1 MGSKLKQASNKHSK
15 CTAMTVKEMT
25 VHETMRWL
33 REHLADFPVP
43 EMAYQFEFNGN
54 ADAHQRISHLPDE
67 ILRADELRKKRAQAV
82 LDTYTGNFDGREG
95 MNTLLCALYSP
106 LAVSRLLRAA
116 YADTDN
122 SNRLAHVFVLRVG
135 EVFLLLLT
143 ASPYKRFPL
152 DRFMCNGQHTSAYM
166 WLNLKEVCW
175 EPYVNQAVTPAAAT
189 PAAAT
194 PAAAPKPVRKK
205 QRTWQQLSAATVSGL
220 HILSVFWR
228 RADVLSANPPPA
240 LAADTAGAAPV
251 LNHVYVQPP
260 IQALAVAGEEGAPD
274 AWILKVESFA
284 EQFTNSTPET
294 RSLAV
299 LVVEEPVV
307 SPMVEGETVVAP
319 MVEGE
324 TVVAP
329 VVEGETVVA
338 PVVEGETVVAP
349 VVEGET
355 VVAPMVEG
363 ETVVAPVGEEETVAV
378 VAAVEEVAVV

>member
-1 MGSKLKQASNKHSK
+1 VGSKLKQASNKHSK

-43 EMAYQFEFNGN
+43 EMAYQFEFNGKV
-54 ADAHQRISHLPDE
+54 DAHERISHLPDE

-82 LDTYTGNFDGREG
+82 LDTYTGGFDGREG

-152 DRFMCNGQHTSAYM
+152 DRFMCDGEHTSAYM
-166 WLNLKEVCW
+166 WLNLKEACW
-175 EPYVNQAVTPAAAT
+175 KPYVNQAVTPAAA
-189 PAAAT
+189 
-194 PAAAPKPVRKK
+194 PKPARKK
-205 QRTWQQLSAATVSGL
+205 QRTWEQKTWQQLSAATVSGL

-228 RADVLSANPPPA
+228 RADVLSVNLPPA

-260 IQALAVAGEEGAPD
+260 TQAVAVAGEDGAPD

-284 EQFTNSTPET
+284 EQFTNSTPDT
-294 RSLAV
+294 QSPAV
-299 LVVEEPVV
+299 LVVEEPIVA
-307 SPMVEGETVVAP
+307 PMAKEETVVAP
-319 MVEGE
+319 MVEG
-324 TVVAP
+324 
-329 VVEGETVVA
+329 G
-338 PVVEGETVVAP
+338 
-349 VVEGET
+349 T

-363 ETVVAPVGEEETVAV
+363 ESVVSPIGEVATVVAPVVEEEPFVSPLVEEETVVV